1 MERRPEFK
9 DIAEAYDRIRNA
21 LLETPLVY
29 SHPLS
34 EAANARVYFKL
45 ENLLQPAGSFKLRG
59 AYNRMSLLTEEE
71 RALGVAAVS
80 AGNHSQGVAHCAAL
94 FGINAV
100 IFMPENAPRIKVEKT
115 RSFGAEVVLKG
126 RDYDDSA
133 RHAGEFVRETGRI
146 FIHPFDDHRI
156 IAGAGTVAV
165 EVLRRLPET
174 GVLIVPVGGGGLI
187 TGCAI
192 AARGIKPDVEIIG
205 VQPEKSMP
213 FVTSLDAGRR
223 VETPILDSLADALTG
238 EIISEEFF
246 DFFTDNVPR
255 CVAVDEDSI
264 ARAIYW
270 MLRRHGH
277 VSEGGAAV
285 GIAALLENK
294 INVAGKTVVAV
305 ITGCGID
312 IATLHEIIGRFRD
325 F

>member
-1 MERRPEFK
+1 MDRRPNFK
-9 DIAEAYDRIRNA
+9 DIEEAYERIRSA

-29 SHPLS
+29 SHALS
-34 EAANARVYFKL
+34 EATDARVYFKL

-59 AYNRMSLLTEEE
+59 AYNRMSLLTNEE
-71 RALGVAAVS
+71 RERGVVAVS

-94 FGINAV
+94 FGVHAV
-100 IFMPENAPRIKVEKT
+100 IFMPGNAPRIKVEKT
-115 RSFGAEVVLKG
+115 RAFGAEVVIEG
-126 RDYDDSA
+126 RDFDDSA
-133 RHAGEFVRETGRI
+133 HQAEEFVRETGRV
-146 FIHPFDDHRI
+146 FISPFDDHRI

-165 EVLRRLPET
+165 ETVRRLPEVDT
-174 GVLIVPVGGGGLI
+174 MIVPVGGGGLI

-205 VQPEKSMP
+205 VQPENSMP
-213 FVTSLDAGRR
+213 FVKSLDAGRC

-238 EIISEEFF
+238 EIISEDFFEFF
-246 DFFTDNVPR
+246 AENVSR
-255 CVAVDEDSI
+255 CVAVDEDAI
-264 ARAIYW
+264 AHAIYW

-277 VSEGGAAV
+277 VIEGGAAV

-294 INVAGKTVVAV
+294 INVAGKTVVVV

-312 IATLHEIIGRFRD
+312 IATLYDIIGRFRD